1 MIQTGAVDFNVHT
14 SGWTLGAG
22 AGDRSF
28 VSPDIPFDPP
38 FGTPP
43 HVAVAISGVDAAQ
56 SANLRLFVETSDVEA
71 GEFNI
76 VVSTWD
82 DTLVFGVRIT
92 WIAYDR

>member
-1 MIQTGAVDFNVHT
+1 MIQTGAVEFNVDT
-14 SGWTLGAG
+14 NGWTLGAG
-22 AGDRSF
+22 EGRRAF
-28 VSPDIPFDPP
+28 VSADIPFDPP

-43 HVAVAISGVDAAQ
+43 HVAVAVSGVDAAQ

-76 VVSTWD
+76 VAYTWD
-82 DTLVFGVRIT
+82 DSLVFGVRVT